1 MRHSISKSDAN
12 SFFQIKK
19 DNPNPCKLL
28 SQLLQQAS
36 ARLLIGNVFDQPY
49 CLGFCSECI
58 AGEIIWTWSLAIM
71 SRSPSWVLIQHRF
84 YSVSFRKIIYK
95 TEKPNLWDAPH
106 FEHSVSLQNNE
117 SESYKSDV
125 LSTHLASTSRSG
137 WCRFELESQPPRDTF
152 LTACLHR
159 EQISF
164 FSAFSFFAHSVSRRT
179 KFSSS

>member
-1 MRHSISKSDAN
+1 M
-12 SFFQIKK
+12 
-19 DNPNPCKLL
+19 
-28 SQLLQQAS
+28 QAPVS
-36 ARLLIGNVFDQPY
+36 VAPA
-49 CLGFCSECI
+49 SEC
-58 AGEIIWTWSLAIM
+58 AFVDWKCLRSTLLPRVLQRMHRGRDHLDLELGIM

-117 SESYKSDV
+117 SGSYKSDV